1 MKKNAGKMLALLLTG
16 FLVLNGCGESDQTQE
31 AEETEETS
39 EENTGENTEETT
51 SGETTEGNA
60 TDAATDETTEGNAT
74 DATTDETTKGN
85 PGDAASEETEEGNPE
100 DDAQGASDTD
110 NTEAAAESG
119 TPNVDTSSPGS
130 SASAAD
136 IPAPNVL
143 AAARPTTEELL
154 AGERKTLVGIII
166 DATKYSVSIQTPE
179 GISYYM
185 TIPETGVSG
194 NLDYI
199 TIGQIATFT
208 YVGTLDETALLV
220 GISDSGMVTGIY
232 VEEYAFAIKIINAVK
247 SMDMKALSDLTNFP
261 VFLDTGNYD
270 GPINTSGEFEVIDSE
285 KIFSEALVERIINYN
300 LFDLKYTDAGFVL
313 GGNGTPNITFDVD
326 DEGILGIIGINSAP
340 ANNSTK

>member
-1 MKKNAGKMLALLLTG
+1 MKKKAGKMLVLLLAG

-31 AEETEETS
+31 AEKTEETS
-39 EENTGENTEETT
+39 EENTGENTEETAL
-51 SGETTEGNA
+51 GETTESNA
-60 TDAATDETTEGNAT
+60 TDAATDETTEGN
-74 DATTDETTKGN
+74 
-85 PGDAASEETEEGNPE
+85 PSDAAPEETAENTTA
-100 DDAQGASDTD
+100 DAAQGVSGTNNA
-110 NTEAAAESG
+110 EAAAESG
-119 TPNVDTSSPGS
+119 TPNVDTPSPDS
-130 SASAAD
+130 SASATD

-166 DATKYSVSIQTPE
+166 DATKYSVAIQTPE

-185 TIPETGVSG
+185 TIPETGVTG

-247 SMDMKALSDLTNFP
+247 AMDMKALSDLTNFP

-285 KIFSEALVERIINYN
+285 KIFSEALIERIINYN

>member
-51 SGETTEGNA
+51 SGETTEDNA
-60 TDAATDETTEGNAT
+60 TDAATDETTEGNP
-74 DATTDETTKGN
+74 D
-85 PGDAASEETEEGNPE
+85 DAAPEETAENTTAAT
-100 DDAQGASDTD
+100 AQGASGTD

-185 TIPETGVSG
+185 TIPETGVTG

-247 SMDMKALSDLTNFP
+247 AMDMKALSDLTNFP

-313 GGNGTPNITFDVD
+313 GGNGTPNITFDID

>member
-51 SGETTEGNA
+51 SGETTEDNA
-60 TDAATDETTEGNAT
+60 TDAATDETTEGNP
-74 DATTDETTKGN
+74 D
-85 PGDAASEETEEGNPE
+85 DAAPEETAENTTAAT
-100 DDAQGASDTD
+100 AQGASGTD

-270 GPINTSGEFEVIDSE
+270 GPINTSGEFGVIDSE

-313 GGNGTPNITFDVD
+313 GGNGTPNITFDID

>member
-1 MKKNAGKMLALLLTG
+1 MKKNAGKMLALLLAG

-51 SGETTEGNA
+51 SGETTEDNA
-60 TDAATDETTEGNAT
+60 TDAATDETTEGNP
-74 DATTDETTKGN
+74 D
-85 PGDAASEETEEGNPE
+85 DAAPEETAENTTA
-100 DDAQGASDTD
+100 DTAQGASGTD

-143 AAARPTTEELL
+143 AATRPTTEELL
-154 AGERKTLVGIII
+154 EGERKTLVGIII

-185 TIPETGVSG
+185 TIPETGVTG

-313 GGNGTPNITFDVD
+313 GGNGTPNITFDID

>member
-1 MKKNAGKMLALLLTG
+1 MKKNAGKMLVLLLAG

-31 AEETEETS
+31 AEKTEETS
-39 EENTGENTEETT
+39 EENTGENTEETA
-51 SGETTEGNA
+51 SGETTESNA
-60 TDAATDETTEGNAT
+60 TDAATDETTEGN
-74 DATTDETTKGN
+74 
-85 PGDAASEETEEGNPE
+85 PSDAAPEETAENTTA
-100 DDAQGASDTD
+100 DAAQGVSGTNNA
-110 NTEAAAESG
+110 EAAAESG

-166 DATKYSVSIQTPE
+166 DATKYSVAIQTPE

-199 TIGQIATFT
+199 TVGQIATFT

-247 SMDMKALSDLTNFP
+247 AMDMKALSDLTNFP

-313 GGNGTPNITFDVD
+313 GGNGTPNITFDID

>member
-1 MKKNAGKMLALLLTG
+1 MKKNAGKMLALLLAG

-51 SGETTEGNA
+51 SGETTEDNA
-60 TDAATDETTEGNAT
+60 TDAATDETTEGNP
-74 DATTDETTKGN
+74 D
-85 PGDAASEETEEGNPE
+85 DAAPEETAENTTAAT
-100 DDAQGASDTD
+100 AQGASGTD

-313 GGNGTPNITFDVD
+313 GGNGTPNITFDID

>member
-1 MKKNAGKMLALLLTG
+1 MKKNAGKMLALLLAG

-39 EENTGENTEETT
+39 EENTGENTEETA

-60 TDAATDETTEGNAT
+60 TDAATDGTTE
-74 DATTDETTKGN
+74 GN
-85 PGDAASEETEEGNPE
+85 PGDAAPEETAENTTA
-100 DDAQGASDTD
+100 DAAQGASGTD

-130 SASAAD
+130 SASATD

-199 TIGQIATFT
+199 TVGQIATFT

-247 SMDMKALSDLTNFP
+247 AMDMKALSDLTNFP

>member
-51 SGETTEGNA
+51 SGETTEDNA
-60 TDAATDETTEGNAT
+60 TDAATDETTEGNP
-74 DATTDETTKGN
+74 D
-85 PGDAASEETEEGNPE
+85 DAAPEETAENTTAAT
-100 DDAQGASDTD
+100 AQGASGTD

-313 GGNGTPNITFDVD
+313 GGNGTPNITFDID

>member
-51 SGETTEGNA
+51 SGETTEDNA
-60 TDAATDETTEGNAT
+60 TDAATDETTEGNP
-74 DATTDETTKGN
+74 D
-85 PGDAASEETEEGNPE
+85 DAAPEETAENTTAAT
-100 DDAQGASDTD
+100 AQGASGT
-110 NTEAAAESG
+110 AAAESG

-313 GGNGTPNITFDVD
+313 GGNGTPNITFDID

>member
-60 TDAATDETTEGNAT
+60 TDAATDETTEGNP
-74 DATTDETTKGN
+74 D
-85 PGDAASEETEEGNPE
+85 DAAPEETAENTTAAT
-100 DDAQGASDTD
+100 AQGASGTD

>member
-1 MKKNAGKMLALLLTG
+1 MKKNAGKMLVLLLAG

-31 AEETEETS
+31 AEKTEETS
-39 EENTGENTEETT
+39 EENTGENTEETA
-51 SGETTEGNA
+51 SGETTESNA
-60 TDAATDETTEGNAT
+60 TDAATDETTEGN
-74 DATTDETTKGN
+74 
-85 PGDAASEETEEGNPE
+85 PSDAAPEETAENTTA
-100 DDAQGASDTD
+100 DAAQGVSGTNNA
-110 NTEAAAESG
+110 EAAAESG

-166 DATKYSVSIQTPE
+166 DATKYSVAIQTPE

-199 TIGQIATFT
+199 TVGQIATFT

-247 SMDMKALSDLTNFP
+247 AMDMKALSDLTNFP

-270 GPINTSGEFEVIDSE
+270 GPINTSGEFEVTDSE

-313 GGNGTPNITFDVD
+313 GGNGTPNITFDID

>member
-1 MKKNAGKMLALLLTG
+1 MKKNAGKMLALLLAG

-51 SGETTEGNA
+51 SGETTEDNA
-60 TDAATDETTEGNAT
+60 TDAATDETTEGNP
-74 DATTDETTKGN
+74 D
-85 PGDAASEETEEGNPE
+85 DAAPEETAENTTA
-100 DDAQGASDTD
+100 DTAQGASGTD

-154 AGERKTLVGIII
+154 EGERKTLVGIII

-185 TIPETGVSG
+185 TIPETGVTG

-313 GGNGTPNITFDVD
+313 GGNGTPNITFDID

>member
-51 SGETTEGNA
+51 SGETTEDNA
-60 TDAATDETTEGNAT
+60 TDAATDETTEGNP
-74 DATTDETTKGN
+74 D
-85 PGDAASEETEEGNPE
+85 DAAPEETAENTTA
-100 DDAQGASDTD
+100 DTAQGASGTD

-313 GGNGTPNITFDVD
+313 GGNGTPNITFDID